1 MYWIFILESWS
12 SKYDSAVIKAR
23 EEIELEKSVYQKL
36 LLEKHSVEE
45 KLEMLEQQTN
55 STSNNGVRR
64 NASDL
69 SLVSY
74 KENGYEN
81 NSNTQKVSY
90 LKFIC

>member
-1 MYWIFILESWS
+1 
-12 SKYDSAVIKAR
+12 
-23 EEIELEKSVYQKL
+23 
-36 LLEKHSVEE
+36 
-45 KLEMLEQQTN
+45 MLERQTN
-55 STSNNGVRR
+55 STSSNGFRR

-81 NSNTQKVSY
+81 NGDTQKVSY